1 MPFVPMKWLHDR
13 RRELAAIGCL
23 GVTVVIL
30 LVSELGFSEW
40 NMRYQS
46 ALGSVTAN
54 AKLHSLAARL
64 AEAESGRRG
73 FLTTYKREHLQP
85 YQLAVPEI
93 RRLLDHLRPH
103 YALHPDPAVDKVFT
117 ALTSAV
123 GAKLGE
129 IELTLELA
137 QSGRPD
143 RAMEIVNSGIG
154 QRTTEQISYLAA
166 DLSLR
171 EGASARGIAYGAEDV
186 LALWRLAILLIVA
199 ANIVLAA
206 VLWSG
211 MRKDRELALSRR
223 ALLDQRV
230 RERTRQL
237 DSLAS
242 KLQEA
247 AEAERSALARELHDE
262 LGAFLTASQMDI
274 SWVKERLGF
283 EHALLRGKL
292 ERVLHHLAQGV
303 VAKRRIVEGLR
314 PSALSIFGVATAV
327 RELAEQVAERAEWN
341 LELEL
346 PETDARLPQDIEIA
360 LFRVVQESLTNAAKY
375 AGARHVRVKL
385 GCRSR
390 HCTLEVSDDGRGFQ
404 LHMVRAQA
412 HGLIGMRQR
421 IEAKGG
427 ALVVRSV
434 PGKGTS
440 IHASLPLAPAYEP
453 QHAESER
460 EVYAEGF
467 RTDPPRLLGAGA
479 SGG

>member
-1 MPFVPMKWLHDR
+1 MKWLHDR
-13 RRELAAIGCL
+13 WRELAAIGCL
-23 GVTVVIL
+23 GVTVAVL
-30 LVSELGFSEW
+30 LVSELGYSERSV
-40 NMRYQS
+40 RYRS
-46 ALGSVTAN
+46 ALDSVTAN

-64 AEAESGRRG
+64 AEAERGRRS
-73 FLTTYKREHLQP
+73 FLATYKRDHLQP
-85 YQLAVPEI
+85 FQLAVAEI

-103 YALHPDPAVDKVFT
+103 YALHPDPEVDKLFT
-117 ALTSAV
+117 ALTAAV

-143 RAMEIVNSGIG
+143 RAMEIVHSGIG
-154 QRTTEQISYLAA
+154 QRTTEEISYLAA

-171 EGASARGIAYGAEDV
+171 EDAAVRGDAYGAEET
-186 LALWRLAILLIVA
+186 LALWRLAIALAVA

-206 VLWSG
+206 VLCG
-211 MRKDRELALSRR
+211 MRRKRQLAHR
-223 ALLDQRV
+223 DQRV

-242 KLQEA
+242 RLQEA
-247 AEAERSALARELHDE
+247 AETERSALARELHDE

-274 SWVKERLGF
+274 TWVKERLGL
-283 EHALLRGKL
+283 EQALLRGKL
-292 ERVLHHLAQGV
+292 ERVLHHLQQGV

-314 PSALSIFGVATAV
+314 PSTLSTFGLATAL
-327 RELAEQVAERAEWN
+327 RELAEQVAERAEWD

-360 LFRVVQESLTNAAKY
+360 LFRVLQESLTNAAKY

-385 GCRSR
+385 GCRNR
-390 HCTLEVSDDGRGFQ
+390 YCTLEVSDDGRGFQ
-404 LHMVRAQA
+404 LATVHAQA

-421 IEAKGG
+421 IEAKAGEF
-427 ALVVRSV
+427 LVRSA

-440 IHASLPLAPAYEP
+440 IRARLLLAPARER

-460 EVYAEGF
+460 DARLAGF
-467 RTDPPRLLGAGA
+467 RTEPPRLMGA
-479 SGG
+479 